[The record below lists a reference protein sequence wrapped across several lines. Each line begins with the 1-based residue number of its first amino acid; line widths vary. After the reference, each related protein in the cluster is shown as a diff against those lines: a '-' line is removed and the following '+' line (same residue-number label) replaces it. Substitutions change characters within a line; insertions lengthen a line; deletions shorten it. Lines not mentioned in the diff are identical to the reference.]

1 VASARSGLSFSK
13 CAVRKPGRCPGVRDI
28 EGIDGEIKLGGQVI
42 ISKFD
47 NTLNILRINACTTAA
62 VWNGT
67 FETADKAL
75 TFLELDLGRPE

>member
-1 VASARSGLSFSK
+1 
-13 CAVRKPGRCPGVRDI
+13 
-28 EGIDGEIKLGGQVI
+28 VI

-67 FETADKAL
+67 FKTADKAL